1 MEILLK
7 KQNGVV
13 RILEWFGEFG
23 LFFNRTLRAGITSRY
38 QIKELLHQMDEIGSK
53 SIALVMLTGAALGV
67 VMSIHLRDSLVRFGA
82 EAALPA
88 VIVLAII
95 KESGPIITALVV
107 SGRVAAGIG
116 AELGSMKVTEQLDA
130 LEASAIDPYRLLVVT
145 RVLACILMLPLL
157 TMVADFFGVLMGWVS
172 NAVVA
177 PISLQLFLTQGF
189 KSVTFADLIPSTLR
203 TAIFGL
209 IIGMISCFEGMR
221 TEGGTEGVGR
231 STKTAVVLSALFV
244 IIADVFLVK
253 MILILFE

>member
-7 KQNGVV
+7 KQYGVV
-13 RILEWFGEFG
+13 RILEWFGELG
-23 LFFNRTLRAGITSRY
+23 LFCVRTLKAGITSRY
-38 QIKELLHQMDEIGSK
+38 QIKELVRQMDEIGSK
-53 SIALVMLTGAALGV
+53 SIALVILTGAALGV
-67 VMSIHLRDSLVRFGA
+67 VMSIHLRDSLFRFGA

-130 LEASAIDPYRLLVVT
+130 LEASAIDPYRLLVVP

-172 NAVVA
+172 NAVIA
-177 PISLQLFLTQGF
+177 PISFQLFLNQGF
-189 KSVTFADLIPSTLR
+189 KSVTFDDLIPSTLR
-203 TAIFGL
+203 TTIFGF
-209 IIGMISCFEGMR
+209 IIGTISCFEGMR

-231 STKTAVVLSALFV
+231 STKAAVVLSALFV
-244 IIADVFLVK
+244 ILADVFLVK
-253 MILILFE
+253 LILILFQ